1 MIGGNKTVRTHYK
14 NQEGI
19 KLQNIDLSKATLI
32 EQMAKVHEE
41 DKEFVEAIIK
51 ADTDNAIEEFWD
63 LIQSR
68 LGLLEKLGTTAQK
81 VMDQYPKHLEKLKNR
96 PRD

>member
-1 MIGGNKTVRTHYK
+1 MAER
-14 NQEGI
+14 EGI
-19 KLQNIDLSKATLI
+19 KLQNIDLAKVTLI

-41 DKEFVEAIIK
+41 DREFVEAIIET
-51 ADTDNAIEEFWD
+51 DEDNAIEEFWD
-63 LIQSR
+63 LIQAR

-81 VMDQYPKHLEKLKNR
+81 VMEQYPKHLEKLKNR

>member
-1 MIGGNKTVRTHYK
+1 MAEH
-14 NQEGI
+14 EGI
-19 KLQNIDLSKATLI
+19 KLQNIDLSKVTLI

-51 ADTDNAIEEFWD
+51 TDADNAIEEFWD
-63 LIQSR
+63 LIQAR
-68 LGLLEKLGTTAQK
+68 LGLLQKFGITAQK
-81 VMDQYPKHLEKLKNR
+81 VMEQYPKHLEKLKNR